1 MHSVCLHVAIPL
13 SINTLTLLKWKDQ
26 HGCMK
31 KFKLIT
37 KVSSKWRDFGI
48 RLSHELDQLEAW
60 AEECRGVSSRC
71 WCRVMNYWITE
82 NDSPDYPATWS
93 GLFLV
98 LEDVEYSEVAAE
110 LKKALASVMPTNA
123 KSRRLLPLSIY
134 APFNRGSIIKEGP
147 SRSQESPP
155 APPSPPVRDCYV
167 SYFRGVLFFVVVCFC
182 FFCYTIRAHI
192 NCFGSGA
199 DPGGG
204 GGGGGGERGE
214 GRGPR
219 TPLPF

>member
-60 AEECRGVSSRC
+60 AEEYRGVSSRC

-110 LKKALASVMPTNA
+110 LKKALASVMPTNSKSNA

-134 APFNRGSIIKEGP
+134 APFKDTNRGSVIKESL
-147 SRSQESPP
+147 SRSYKSPP

-167 SYFRGVLFFVVVCFC
+167 SYFSCLLLFFWL
-182 FFCYTIRAHI
+182 H
-192 NCFGSGA
+192 N
-199 DPGGG
+199 
-204 GGGGGGERGE
+204 
-214 GRGPR
+214 
-219 TPLPF
+219 